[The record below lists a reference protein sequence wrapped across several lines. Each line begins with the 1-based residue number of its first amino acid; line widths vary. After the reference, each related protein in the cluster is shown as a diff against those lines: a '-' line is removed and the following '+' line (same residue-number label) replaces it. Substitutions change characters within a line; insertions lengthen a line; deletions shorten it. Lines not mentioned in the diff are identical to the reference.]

1 MPLDPSEEATRVA
14 ELKGY
19 GVLDTPNE
27 AEFDAI
33 VREAAAALG
42 VPIALISLIDENRQ
56 WFKARVG
63 LEPQETPRSIS
74 FCTHAIRGPDVFV
87 VPDAQ
92 ADPRFAENPLVTGD
106 PNIRFYA
113 GAPLRTSTGRR
124 IGTLCVIDS
133 TARPQLSDADTA
145 RLALLAE
152 KTMEAMERRRQRLAG
167 TAAA

>member
-1 MPLDPSEEATRVA
+1 MSFETPDEARRVA

-74 FCTHAIRGPDVFV
+74 FCTHAIHGGDVFV
-87 VPDAQ
+87 VNDAS

-113 GAPLRTSTGRR
+113 GAPLRTPTGRR
-124 IGTLCVIDS
+124 IGTLCVIDRL
-133 TARPQLSDADTA
+133 ARGRMTDEDKA
-145 RLALLAE
+145 RLAQLAE
-152 KTMEAMERRRQRLAG
+152 KTMEALERRRQRLN
-167 TAAA
+167 AADAA

>member
-1 MPLDPSEEATRVA
+1 MALEPADEPARIA

-63 LEPQETPRSIS
+63 LEPRETPRSIS

-87 VPDAQ
+87 VNDAKS
-92 ADPRFAENPLVTGD
+92 DPRFSENPLVTGD

-113 GAPLRTSTGRR
+113 GAPLRTPSGRR

-133 TARPQLSDADTA
+133 TARPQLTERDTA

-152 KTMEAMERRRQRLAG
+152 KTMEALERRRQRLASSNP
-167 TAAA
+167 A